1 MSVDL
6 FQPDGL
12 ARESL
17 PRAARRSAAIGD
29 RRLSRLVV
37 KLSPWSSLLLPG
49 LILLVWAV
57 AAAVHALP
65 STILPSP
72 AAVALSAAQ
81 LIKSGELEG
90 HLLASLRRVLVGAG
104 AGLSLGLVLGLA
116 LGMSRRVDAWIGP
129 FFRTVAQ
136 IPSLAWIPPL
146 MLVLGIGESL
156 KYVVL
161 AKACLVPVTITTC
174 AGVRNIGDEYLEV
187 ARLVK
192 LPRWALFTKVV
203 LPGALPSIFSGFR
216 QGMAHVWTTLIIVE
230 MMASA
235 NGIGYL
241 MSWSRQLFQL
251 DVVMVCI
258 VTISAVGF
266 GLDRLLRWGES
277 HLQGWRR

>member
-6 FQPDGL
+6 FQED
-12 ARESL
+12 EIV
-17 PRAARRSAAIGD
+17 RSAVRPSGRPVVT
-29 RRLSRLVV
+29 RRGLWRGGWLGPGASLYLPLGV
-37 KLSPWSSLLLPG
+37 LLL
-49 LILLVWAV
+49 WAG
-57 AAAVHALP
+57 AAALHLLP

-72 AAVALSAAQ
+72 AAVAYSAVQ
-81 LIKSGELEG
+81 LAVSGELAG
-90 HLLASLRRVLVGAG
+90 HLLASLKRVAIGAG
-104 AGLSLGLVLGLA
+104 AGLFLGLILGLA
-116 LGMSRRVDAWIGP
+116 LGLSRRVDTWIGP
-129 FFRTVAQ
+129 FCRTLFQ

-161 AKACLVPVTITTC
+161 AKACLAPVTIMTC
-174 AGVRNIGDEYLEV
+174 AGVRNIAGEYLEV
-187 ARLVK
+187 AKVMK

-235 NGIGYL
+235 NGVGYL

-258 VTISAVGF
+258 VTISVIGF
-266 GLDRLLRWGES
+266 GLDRLLRLAES
-277 HLQGWRR
+277 RLQAWKR